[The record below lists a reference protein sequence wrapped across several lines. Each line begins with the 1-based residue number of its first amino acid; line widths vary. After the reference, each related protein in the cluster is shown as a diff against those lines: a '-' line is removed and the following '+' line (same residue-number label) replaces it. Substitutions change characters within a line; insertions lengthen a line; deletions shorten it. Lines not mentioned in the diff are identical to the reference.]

1 MTEPYPSA
9 IAAAA
14 ALAITCYL
22 SLVLGA
28 LRYYSLARFEELLEG
43 DKVRMARLRALLEDE
58 DELVLAVTALR
69 GIGTTVGLVALT
81 AAVLAAVAASSAASA
96 SLAGVEASAPAAPGL
111 LAWAGAAALGVVVF
125 VGIGHL
131 MPHAIGQRR
140 AEPVIIRCLP
150 TVHYLRLVAT
160 PVLWPFVAL
169 NRLALRAANVEQE
182 DEAEEIKDEILSA
195 ALAGENEGVIDE
207 QTKDVIKNLI
217 EFRDVSVGEVMTPR
231 PDVVYLDV
239 GDDLQ
244 TMLRKALEHQFSRL
258 PVVDKSLD
266 RVVGIVMVK
275 DLFRVAL
282 ERKDV
287 DVRSLVRP
295 PNFVPETKK
304 VADLLKELRAKRTH
318 MALVADE
325 YGSTAGLVTIEDC
338 IEEIIGEIDD
348 EHDTA
353 EKPPIRRISEVEAD
367 LDAKV
372 SIEEVNEELH
382 TKIPEEEEVDT
393 IGGFITMRLGKIP
406 VKGDKVALN
415 GYLFTV
421 TDADER
427 RVRRVHLRLNVP
439 AVAAAPASATTS

>member
-28 LRYYSLARFEELLEG
+28 LRYYSLARFEELLAS
-43 DKVRMARLRALLEDE
+43 DRTRLNRLRTLLEDE
-58 DELVLAVTALR
+58 DELVVAVTALR
-69 GIGTTVGLVALT
+69 GIATTVGLVALT
-81 AAVLAAVAASSAASA
+81 AAVLAFVR
-96 SLAGVEASAPAAPGL
+96 AGVEAGPAMAPGL
-111 LAWAGAAALGVVVF
+111 LAWVEAAALGVVVF
-125 VGIGHL
+125 VGFGHL
-131 MPHAIGQRR
+131 MPHAIGERR
-140 AEPVIIRCLP
+140 AEPVIIRSLP
-150 TVHYLRLVAT
+150 SVHYLRLVAT
-160 PVLWPFVAL
+160 PVLWPFLTL

-231 PDVVYLDV
+231 PDVVYVDAS
-239 GDDLQ
+239 DDLQ

-258 PVVDKSLD
+258 PVIDKSLD

-282 ERKDV
+282 EKKDV
-287 DVRSLVRP
+287 DVRSLIRP

-353 EKPPIRRISEVEAD
+353 EKPPIRRISDVEAD

-382 TKIPEEEEVDT
+382 TKIPEDEEVDT

-421 TDADER
+421 TEADER

-439 AVAAAPASATTS
+439 AVTAAPATAIP